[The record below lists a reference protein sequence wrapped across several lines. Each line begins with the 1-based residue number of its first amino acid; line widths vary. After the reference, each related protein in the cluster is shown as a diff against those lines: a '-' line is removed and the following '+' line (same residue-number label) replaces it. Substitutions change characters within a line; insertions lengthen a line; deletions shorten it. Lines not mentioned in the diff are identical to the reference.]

1 MLPPWGFTLHFSY
14 EENTTSLSKHGC
26 CANIAKNVA
35 RMLLS
40 IEYLSWLELAE

>member
-1 MLPPWGFTLHFSY
+1 MRKIRLLFQTMVAA
-14 EENTTSLSKHGC
+14 
-26 CANIAKNVA
+26 CANIAKYVA